1 MRDGIG
7 RRRDRACTVRLEHRL
22 ATIAHPPVTAVG
34 TGHVEL
40 PQVAQ
45 PVARIGAGNDLIT
58 ITHQRHA
65 AQAIGILVIAHA
77 RVQPVQHHA
86 ILQAHHQQLGAAG
99 FAFIPV
105 AQHGH
110 PGAVGQHTHF
120 GFGQNVTQRIS
131 AARSVGTGVGGQRFL
146 AQLPQHRLLVQRCA
160 AGVGHIQRK
169 HRFHAGTG
177 RADHHV
183 VPMAIPEGIPLDQR
197 AIHQQPRM
205 IALLGRCSQPFQRA
219 KGRIGKDLLAAVLRR
234 VRIGIEA
241 MQEALIGPHEHHGRP
256 AHPAFGAGT
265 GPPALLVHIG
275 AVTAAC
281 PGVVLQVGGQV
292 AIAPVDGGA
301 HVGGRGVDDGAQAL
315 GYRPERVRGRIP
327 LAPQEADQRIALGCV
342 LLEVDTCPAGQ
353 CRQGIL
359 SQACR

>member
-1 MRDGIG
+1 M
-7 RRRDRACTVRLEHRL
+7 
-22 ATIAHPPVTAVG
+22 
-34 TGHVEL
+34 
-40 PQVAQ
+40 
-45 PVARIGAGNDLIT
+45 
-58 ITHQRHA
+58 
-65 AQAIGILVIAHA
+65 
-77 RVQPVQHHA
+77 QHHA

-131 AARSVGTGVGGQRFL
+131 AARSVSTGVGGQCFL

-169 HRFHAGTG
+169 HRFHAGAG

-183 VPMAIPEGIPLDQR
+183 VPMAVPEGVPLDQR
-197 AIHQQPRM
+197 TIHQQPRV
-205 IALLGRCSQPFQRA
+205 IALLGGRPQPFQRA
-219 KGRIGKDLLAAVLRR
+219 KGRIGKDLLATVLRR
-234 VRIGIEA
+234 VRVGIEA
-241 MQEALIGPHEHHGRP
+241 MQEALVGPHEHHGRP

-275 AVTAAC
+275 AVTAAR

-292 AIAPVDGGA
+292 AIATVDGGP
-301 HVGGRGVDDGAQAL
+301 HVGGRGIDDGAQAL